1 MNLKRVGILLAK
13 EVRHGAKGFLFI
25 FAVLMPLLFTLVFS
39 LLFGTLLSN
48 KPKLGIA
55 DVSGSRLVGL
65 ASKLDSVTVRTYG
78 TQDQL
83 RDAVARGSVD
93 MGVAIPEGFD
103 AQVASGGS
111 AELQTYLWG
120 QSLLKHRTV
129 LASTLA
135 SLVRAVAGQ
144 EVPIEVTTATVGDA
158 ASVPWEQR
166 IMPVMVLMAVIFGGV
181 LVPASSLVHE
191 KQKRTLGALTTTP
204 VSLGEVLAAKGL
216 LGALLSVSN
225 GVLILLLNRAFGV
238 HPGLLVLVLA
248 LGAALASTFGV
259 LMGVIAKSL
268 DALFAINKAIGIL
281 YYAPAIVWLFPGI
294 PEWIGRIF
302 PTYYMV
308 GPVVAISQ
316 RGAGLG
322 DVVGDLLALSGLIIG
337 LVCITGLVARR
348 AVRREAL

>member
-1 MNLKRVGILLAK
+1 MNAKRVAILLAK
-13 EVRHGAKGFLFI
+13 EAKHGAKGFLFI
-25 FAVLMPLLFTLVFS
+25 MAVVMPLGFTLVFS
-39 LLFGTLLSN
+39 LLFGTLLSE
-48 KPKLGIA
+48 KPKMGIA
-55 DVSGSRLVGL
+55 DLGSSSLVGL
-65 ASKLDSVTVRTYG
+65 ASELDSVTVKTYG

-83 RDAVARGSVD
+83 QDAVARGSVD
-93 MGVAIPEGFD
+93 MGVTIPDGFD

-111 AELQTYLWG
+111 AHLQTYLWG
-120 QSLLKHRTV
+120 QSLLKDRAV

-135 SLVRAVAGQ
+135 SLIRSVAGQ
-144 EVPIEVTTATVGDA
+144 QVPLEIITSTVGDA

-166 IMPVMVLMAVIFGGV
+166 IMPVMVLMAVVFGGV
-181 LVPASSLVHE
+181 LVPASSLVNE

-238 HPGLLVLVLA
+238 HPGLLILVLA
-248 LGAALASTFGV
+248 MGAALASTFGV

-294 PEWIGRIF
+294 PEWIGKIF

-322 DVVGDLLALSGLIIG
+322 DVAGDLLVLAGLIVG
-337 LVCITGLVARR
+337 LVAFTGLMARR